1 MFLEE
6 SRGVL
11 EQYAPGLE
19 AELAGHGLLAM
30 ESKDPQEIK
39 ALIRKYHLLRLWVP
53 ASLGGAMISPYD
65 GIRLQRAIGARAPS
79 MALMLT
85 MHNFTVSFCGAL
97 ADYVPLCARMLHDV
111 AHDNLLVASAF
122 AEGRRGAGILDSTV
136 YVAPD
141 GDGFRITGSKKPCT
155 MANSMDIIT
164 VGVAMQGPD
173 GIKRTGMAILPAN
186 ASGVTRHRFWNV
198 PLLAAAD
205 SEELRFD
212 NVRISADQVL
222 LASEDDAETASIVAM
237 GEAIGLCWFEI
248 VASASYLGVVSAM
261 ADRVVADRRVEE
273 SERVLLA
280 GELECAQA
288 ALDGAIH
295 LMQTCQPDGA
305 LLARVLMIRF
315 GVQRALERCAML
327 AAELAG
333 GLAYIRDTEIM
344 TLLAASRCLA
354 FHPIGRKAAQ
364 PMLAAWLESGADVDG
379 SSSASGSEA

>member
-1 MFLEE
+1 MFLQE
-6 SRGVL
+6 SRVVL

-19 AELAGHGLLAM
+19 AELAGQGLLAM
-30 ESKDPQEIK
+30 ESKDPREIK
-39 ALIRKYHLLRLWVP
+39 SLIRQHRLPRLWVP
-53 ASLGGAMISPYD
+53 ASSGGSMISPYD

-97 ADYVPLCARMLHDV
+97 ADHVPSCARMLRDV

-136 YVAPD
+136 FMVPD

-164 VGVAMQGPD
+164 VGVAVQGTD

-186 ASGVTRHRFWNV
+186 EPGVTRHKFWDV

-212 NVRISADQVL
+212 NVRVSAGQVL
-222 LASEDDAETASIVAM
+222 LASEGDAETAGIVAVA
-237 GEAIGLCWFEI
+237 EAMGLCWFEI
-248 VASASYLGVVSAM
+248 IASASYLGAVSAM
-261 ADRVVADRRVEE
+261 ADRVVADRRIDD

-295 LMQTCQPDGA
+295 LMQTCPPDGA

-315 GVQRALERCAML
+315 GVQRTLERCAML

-333 GLAYIRDTEIM
+333 GLVYVRDAEMM

-364 PMLAAWLESGADVDG
+364 PVLAAWLDSTVDDRASSLA
-379 SSSASGSEA
+379 SSSQD